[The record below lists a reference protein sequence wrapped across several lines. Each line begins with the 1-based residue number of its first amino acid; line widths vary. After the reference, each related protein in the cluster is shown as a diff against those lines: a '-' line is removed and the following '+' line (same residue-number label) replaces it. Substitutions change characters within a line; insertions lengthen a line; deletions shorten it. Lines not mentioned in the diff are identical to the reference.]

1 MDVIVMPTAAAAA
14 KLTAQI
20 IADAINAKPNFKL
33 GLATG
38 RTMEPV
44 YANLAKLNKA
54 NKVDFSRVTTFNL
67 DEYVWPKKAKKYEA
81 NKDSYRYYMN
91 YHLFNKIN
99 IDIRNTNV
107 PDGSCDDVD
116 AAAIEYDNA
125 IAECGGLDIQ
135 LLGIGRSGHI
145 GFNEPL
151 SSFSSRTRAVTLTQ
165 TTYGQNSPLFD
176 NPEDMPMQAVT
187 MGVGTILEAKRLV
200 FLATM
205 KEKADIV
212 AKAIE
217 GPVTS
222 MISATAMQMH
232 EDVVCILDKDA
243 ASKLE
248 GLKEYEW
255 SFKHNPRWAAYQKF
269 K

>member
-107 PDGSCDDVD
+107 PDGFCDDVD
-116 AAAIEYDNA
+116 AAAVEYDNA

-151 SSFSSRTRAVTLTQ
+151 SSFCHFDTDNLRSELSVVRQSRR
-165 TTYGQNSPLFD
+165 Y
-176 NPEDMPMQAVT
+176 
-187 MGVGTILEAKRLV
+187 
-200 FLATM
+200 
-205 KEKADIV
+205 AD
-212 AKAIE
+212 AGCHNGCWYHSRSK
-217 GPVTS
+217 TS
-222 MISATAMQMH
+222 CLPRNH
-232 EDVVCILDKDA
+232 ERK
-243 ASKLE
+243 S
-248 GLKEYEW
+248 
-255 SFKHNPRWAAYQKF
+255 
-269 K
+269 